1 MNSVSDLIKFSFYD
15 SVAKEKVDIVELD
28 ELKDELR
35 ELIEKN
41 GLKDKWVKEFF
52 EL

>member
-1 MNSVSDLIKFSFYD
+1 MKSVSDLVKFSFYD

-28 ELKDELR
+28 ELKNELR
-35 ELIEKN
+35 ELIKQK
-41 GLKDKWVKEFF
+41 GLKDKWIKEFF